1 MRHYECSNHPSNP
14 NSSVILQNYILIT
27 LQYDIPD
34 YMLWERFINWSLS
47 YIIRDLQTWQHCIA
61 MFTRRRQTCTFV
73 ISMDNLASFT
83 VWSNRWR
90 WMSNNNLPVFFFF
103 YGEVPLVAILTEI
116 WVIIYID
123 AVWLHNNS
131 YANLAACYVCYIMM
145 KDTF

>member
-1 MRHYECSNHPSNP
+1 MCHYECSNHPSNP

-83 VWSNRWR
+83 VWSNRRRWR
-90 WMSNNNLPVFFFF
+90 KKNNLPVGF
-103 YGEVPLVAILTEI
+103 
-116 WVIIYID
+116 WWRSIISCNID
-123 AVWLHNNS
+123 WSCMFIVYNYRYNYRLSIMFSQKLYWCFLWP
-131 YANLAACYVCYIMM
+131 NLSI
-145 KDTF
+145 